1 MADMNPYI
9 YAGGTAL
16 GAALAYV
23 GKLVANLITATIK
36 RESDRGDRLESKV
49 FTTQDLVYPVIE
61 SATSAIRE
69 AIAVIKQ
76 TKEG

>member
-9 YAGGTAL
+9 YAGGTGL
-16 GAALAYV
+16 GAGIAFV
-23 GKLVANLITATIK
+23 GKYIFSFISNTIA
-36 RESDRGDRLESKV
+36 RESSRGDRLESKL
-49 FTTQDLVYPVIE
+49 FDTQDLVYPVVE